1 MKTMARIW
9 TQWVTTEARNAWR
22 RRRGVGGAW
31 AALLIGTGVAYAQNG
46 SLQGRV
52 TDIQDQPLVGVT
64 VTIRS
69 PALGTPLVLITDT
82 TGTYQTSPLAAGDYT
97 VDVTLVLDIGHSPL
111 QRPVLCVRHASPDQE
126 CGPRAAD
133 PATPTPRVPRLGCD
147 PLRPDT
153 CHRLHRSELVG
164 R

>member
-97 VDVTLVLDIGHSPL
+97 VDVTLVGFQTVRETVSLGDASSATLDIQLDIAALTERVNVVGVTPL
-111 QRPVLCVRHASPDQE
+111 L
-126 CGPRAAD
+126 G
-133 PATPTPRVPRLGCD
+133 ATI
-147 PLRPDT
+147 
-153 CHRLHRSELVG
+153 G
-164 R
+164 RER